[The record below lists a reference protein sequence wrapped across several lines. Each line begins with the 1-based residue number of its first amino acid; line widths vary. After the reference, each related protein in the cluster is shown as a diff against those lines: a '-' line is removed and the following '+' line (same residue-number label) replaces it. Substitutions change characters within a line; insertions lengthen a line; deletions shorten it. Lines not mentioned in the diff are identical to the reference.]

1 MHKMRV
7 IYGCKFFRCQ
17 IKIVILP
24 GSCNK
29 AYWEQSFSGN
39 WDRDSAIVLQKAD
52 KGLNSSQAQTWAK
65 GSIIVLLQVPA
76 SAAREKKSI
85 QGGHK
90 EQWKS
95 WSLSNAALVLQNIP
109 LHKRVNKDSV
119 DFSFLLGEVPA
130 LSNNLII
137 HRSLQGK
144 QSGPWKEGQTK
155 EKLSAGLPK
164 DTLWALWHQTSPA
177 HRCYTNS
184 ITPRSASVKPHS
196 AWLRNAI
203 TSIFYYENSHTFM
216 GLKLAYI
223 QGFIISTLSKCFS

>member
-76 SAAREKKSI
+76 PAAREKKSI

-95 WSLSNAALVLQNIP
+95 WSLSNAALMLQNIP

-137 HRSLQGK
+137 HHSLQGK
-144 QSGPWKEGQTK
+144 QSGPWRRDKQRRNFLLACLRTPYGPCGTRPPLLTDAIQIQLHRGALQSNPTVPGSEMQLLPYSIMKTAI
-155 EKLSAGLPK
+155 LS
-164 DTLWALWHQTSPA
+164 WAWS
-177 HRCYTNS
+177 
-184 ITPRSASVKPHS
+184 
-196 AWLRNAI
+196 
-203 TSIFYYENSHTFM
+203 
-216 GLKLAYI
+216 
-223 QGFIISTLSKCFS
+223 